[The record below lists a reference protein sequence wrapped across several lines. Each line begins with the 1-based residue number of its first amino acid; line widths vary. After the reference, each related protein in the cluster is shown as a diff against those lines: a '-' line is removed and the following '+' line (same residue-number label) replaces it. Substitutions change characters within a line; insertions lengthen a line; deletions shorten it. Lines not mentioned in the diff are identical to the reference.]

1 MGPRKLDF
9 RWDRPLKHFGKEFE
23 EIQPGEVKLR
33 DDNDVIGV
41 LLTSDGVVD
50 AFDVAFGH
58 IQEIWFDDLNKLK
71 QTIDF
76 HFDGESYMA
85 EGYPSQYMVNG
96 GSLKLIY
103 CPKLLKPAYEN
114 NHIHKM
120 KYLYENEVITIQV
133 YCPVKYSEATTFL
146 EQWYEKVRKLNDARA
161 KGKKR

>member
-1 MGPRKLDF
+1 MEKLDV
-9 RWDRPLKHFGKEFE
+9 RWDVPLRRFGKEFE

-33 DDNDVIGV
+33 EENDIIGV
-41 LLTSDGVVD
+41 LLTSNGVVD

-76 HFDGESYMA
+76 HFDGISYSNID
-85 EGYPSQYMVNG
+85 YPNDYVIN

-103 CPKLLKPAYEN
+103 CPKLLKPAYQN

-133 YCPVKYSEATTFL
+133 YCPVRYGQATTFL
-146 EQWYEKVRKLNDARA
+146 NQWYDKLQKLNNARA